1 MQADSLSAE
10 PPGESKNPGVGSLDL
25 LQGIFLTQGLNQG
38 LLHCRWILYQLSCQG
53 SSNQGTS
60 IYLSIYLSIHLSVIY
75 IYVSIYRLYLSMYL
89 SIYLSFIYIY
99 HLSIIYVPNLCG
111 EGSVGPFPEAVSSP
125 GSEER
130 GKESQR
136 RGRGLMTPLSWAV
149 GVGGPD
155 PRSSPS
161 RNPGTP

>member
-1 MQADSLSAE
+1 MFKILFVIVCCCYMEMYWCSIVSLYPAICLIHLEIWLIYCSFVVIN
-10 PPGESKNPGVGSLDL
+10 SGSF
-25 LQGIFLTQGLNQG
+25 IFSIF
-38 LLHCRWILYQLSCQG
+38 IL
-53 SSNQGTS
+53 
-60 IYLSIYLSIHLSVIY
+60 ILSIHLSVIY

>member
-1 MQADSLSAE
+1 
-10 PPGESKNPGVGSLDL
+10 
-25 LQGIFLTQGLNQG
+25 
-38 LLHCRWILYQLSCQG
+38 
-53 SSNQGTS
+53 
-60 IYLSIYLSIHLSVIY
+60 
-75 IYVSIYRLYLSMYL
+75 MYL

-149 GVGGPD
+149 GVGGLT
-155 PRSSPS
+155 
-161 RNPGTP
+161 PGPPLLEILAHLNWGEGAWLLIYRLRVWTR